1 MNMMQIYLSTVRIYD
16 CIISIVSALITTV
29 KLAEFDLQLFM
40 GELED
45 CIFCYCGIRT
55 KKVRIS
61 CDKIIADLKKCN
73 FLGLLKMNCSGKFS
87 VSKFNKYFKL
97 TK

>member
-45 CIFCYCGIRT
+45 
-55 KKVRIS
+55 
-61 CDKIIADLKKCN
+61 
-73 FLGLLKMNCSGKFS
+73 
-87 VSKFNKYFKL
+87 
-97 TK
+97 